1 MKNVSTLMKSNY
13 IQIVVECEWG
23 EWEERECSVS
33 CGGGIRQHYRPKLV
47 EEVFTVCEGNGS
59 FIEECNLQKCPG

>member
-1 MKNVSTLMKSNY
+1 MKSNY

-47 EEVFTVCEGNGS
+47 AEVFTVCEGNGS
-59 FIEECNLQKCPG
+59 FIEECNLQKCPGE